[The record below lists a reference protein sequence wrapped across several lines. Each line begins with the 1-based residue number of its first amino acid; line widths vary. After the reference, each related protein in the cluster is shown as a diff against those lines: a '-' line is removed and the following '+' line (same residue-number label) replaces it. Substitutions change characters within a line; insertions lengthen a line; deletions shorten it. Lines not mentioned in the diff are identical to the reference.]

1 MILYLFY
8 FFALIQLFFS
18 WKSLENGLEYLRFFR
33 SELGKPVSD
42 PELYASVIVPCRDRD
57 RGLREN
63 LRAVMR
69 QNHPAYEVVFV
80 TDSAEDPAC
89 AVIRE
94 VITEHPAVP
103 SDLVVAGRSIATGQ
117 KVRNLIEASKRISG
131 RSEALVF
138 VDSDA
143 RPSPGWLEALLD
155 GLRGA
160 ERGCSTGYR
169 WFIPEKG
176 GSASHLR
183 SVWNA
188 SIASA
193 LGPDTSRNFS
203 WGGSTAILRSTFEEL
218 CVADNWEGKLADD
231 FALTRMIRQA
241 GGEVRFVPSC
251 LTASVEDC
259 TFRELLEFTTRQMKI
274 TRVYRPDLLAYS
286 LIGSALYCGT
296 MIAAIALLFFSSGVH
311 FLFIALFLVLV
322 LAAGT
327 VKAVIRLNAVSLA
340 LPGYS
345 EEIRLQY
352 KWHAVLWA
360 FTPLLFLWNDIA
372 ALFSRRIVWRGIEY
386 ELESA
391 ESTRVIGKGRSAGI
405 S

>member
-8 FFALIQLFFS
+8 FFALLQLFFS
-18 WKSLENGLEYLRFFR
+18 WKSLENGFEYLKFFR
-33 SELGKPVSD
+33 GELAKRTSGQGIF
-42 PELYASVIVPCRDRD
+42 ASVIVPCRGKD
-57 RGLREN
+57 RGLRDN

-69 QNHPAYEVVFV
+69 QGHPAFEVIFV
-80 TDSAEDPAC
+80 TDSGEDPSC
-89 AVIRE
+89 TVIRD
-94 VITEHPAVP
+94 VMAEHPAVP
-103 SDLVVAGRSIATGQ
+103 AELVIAGSSVNTGQ
-117 KVRNLIEASKRISG
+117 KVRNLIEASKFISDE
-131 RSEALVF
+131 SEALVF

-155 GLRGA
+155 GLSRD
-160 ERGCSTGYR
+160 EPGCSTGYR

-176 GSASHLR
+176 GLASHLR

-203 WGGSTAILRSTFEEL
+203 WGGSTAILRTTFEDL
-218 CVADNWEGKLADD
+218 RVAKKWEGKLADD

-241 GGEVRFVPSC
+241 GGEVRFVPAC

-259 TFRELLEFTTRQMKI
+259 SFRELFEFSTRQMKI
-274 TRVYRPDLLAYS
+274 TRVYRPDLWAYS

-296 MIAAIALLFFSSGVH
+296 MIAAVALLFFSTGVH
-311 FLFIALFLVLV
+311 LLFVALFLALV
-322 LAAGT
+322 LCAGT
-327 VKAVIRLNAVSLA
+327 AKAVVRLKAVSLA
-340 LPGYS
+340 LPAYAR
-345 EEIRLQY
+345 EINRQY
-352 KWHAVLWA
+352 VWHAVLWIV
-360 FTPLLFLWNDIA
+360 TPLLFLWNDIS

-391 ESTRVIGKGRSAGI
+391 EHTRVIGTRR
-405 S
+405 